1 MRDET
6 MPDASRRP
14 VVSQYRTARRTRQL
28 RRRTA
33 ALALSALGVLALV
46 GVGAAFSAGWLHVPF
61 GFGVRPVSPAASVA
75 STATAPPA
83 PVASANATATR
94 AETSTPSEGDSAEAS
109 GALAWRDADPKWM
122 KKYRGKIIDGFKT
135 EPGYKAVALTF
146 DDGPNGET
154 QHVIDAVSKVGGQ
167 ATFFFTGRKLA
178 KSWAVKQP
186 EIIWKAG
193 FELANHTQHHT
204 LPDARSSL
212 WHRSYETDLAEINGP
227 EVYAKRGTGR
237 NTVWVRPMGGNID
250 ATGVKAANDTDHL
263 VINWSIDSN
272 DSHDGP
278 HTPDYIYEQCTT
290 NISSGDVILLHV
302 THPESMEALPRIV
315 AKLTK
320 QGFKLV
326 TLTELAQHSTGAITQ
341 RVPE

>member
-1 MRDET
+1 

-14 VVSQYRTARRTRQL
+14 VVSQYRSARRTRQL

-33 ALALSALGVLALV
+33 TLALSALGALVLV
-46 GVGAAFSAGWLHVPF
+46 GVGVAFSAGWLHVPF
-61 GFGVRPVSPAASVA
+61 GFGAQPVSPPASVA

-83 PVASANATATR
+83 PVASANTTATTS
-94 AETSTPSEGDSAEAS
+94 ATSTQTEGDSAEAS

-122 KKYRGKIIDGFKT
+122 KKHRGKIVDGFKT

-154 QHVIDAVSKVGGQ
+154 QRVIDDVSKVGGQ

-186 EIIWKAG
+186 EIIWNAG

-204 LPDARSSL
+204 LPDGRSSL
-212 WHRSYETDLAEINGP
+212 WRRSYETCIAEIEGP
-227 EVYAKRGTGR
+227 DVHAKRGTGR

-263 VINWSIDSN
+263 VINWTIDSS
-272 DSHDGP
+272 DSRGGP
-278 HTPDYIYEQCTT
+278 HTPDFIHEQCTT

-315 AKLTK
+315 ATLTK

-341 RVPE
+341 RIPE